1 MTPQTDRATRPKL
14 TSRGAATRNRI
25 VLAAAE
31 LMHVQGVAATTID
44 DVLAAS
50 ATSKSQFYQ
59 HFDDKSELVYEVIT
73 LRADEILSWQRL
85 RLEKVDS
92 FRGLY
97 QWRDAM
103 VQRCALRRGLWGCE
117 LGSLAAELSDTDDKA
132 RAVALRAFQR
142 NGATCSAR
150 ALERMR
156 DNGVLR
162 RRRRRPKSLATG
174 LLAAVEGGLPA
185 LTDGTRPEA
194 HAVGAEHGH
203 RPHSVVSDLTDHPVP
218 DTFRSPAP
226 RPVSS
231 LVGWVRRQRARSPR
245 RQEACTRRVGS
256 LCGRSDLPWWTR

>member
-1 MTPQTDRATRPKL
+1 MPAQENRASRPRL
-14 TSRGAATRNRI
+14 TSRGAATRSRI

-59 HFDDKSELVYEVIT
+59 HFEDKTELVYEVIN
-73 LRADEILSWQRL
+73 LRADDVLSWQRL

-132 RAVALRAFQR
+132 RASLSAYFAEWRGLLAAALA
-142 NGATCSAR
+142 
-150 ALERMR
+150 RMR
-156 DNGVLR
+156 DTGVLR
-162 RRRRRPKSLATG
+162 ADIDARALATG
-174 LLAAVEGGLPA
+174 LLAAVEGGYLLSQTARDPRLMQAALDMAIGHVASFRAPA
-185 LTDGTRPEA
+185 
-194 HAVGAEHGH
+194 
-203 RPHSVVSDLTDHPVP
+203 
-218 DTFRSPAP
+218 
-226 RPVSS
+226 
-231 LVGWVRRQRARSPR
+231 RAI
-245 RQEACTRRVGS
+245 G
-256 LCGRSDLPWWTR
+256 

>member
-1 MTPQTDRATRPKL
+1 VPPESPASRPKL

-59 HFDDKSELVYEVIT
+59 HFEDKTELVYEVIT
-73 LRADEILSWQRL
+73 LRADEVLSWQRL

-92 FRGLY
+92 FRGLL

-117 LGSLAAELSDTDDKA
+117 LGSLAAELSDTDERA
-132 RAVALRAFQR
+132 RALLAEHFAEWRSLLA
-142 NGATCSAR
+142 G

-156 DNGVLR
+156 DNGALR
-162 RRRRRPKSLATG
+162 PDADIKALATG
-174 LLAAVEGGLPA
+174 LLAAVEGGYLLSQTGRDPRLMQAA
-185 LTDGTRPEA
+185 LNMAIGHVA
-194 HAVGAEHGH
+194 SFAVSAQ
-203 RPHSVVSDLTDHPVP
+203 SV
-218 DTFRSPAP
+218 
-226 RPVSS
+226 
-231 LVGWVRRQRARSPR
+231 G
-245 RQEACTRRVGS
+245 
-256 LCGRSDLPWWTR
+256 